1 MENKMLHSSIVGGS
15 TASRVINCPG
25 SVALVAKMP
34 PKPSSTYADEG
45 TLLHDAIALILDGKE
60 TQQSVIGM
68 KYEGIEL
75 TQELFDEKLAPAL
88 AALDEIDPNNEMDYL
103 VETKVSFGDLI
114 PGAFGSTD
122 LMGRLGD
129 RAIVLDWKFGSG
141 VAVSAENNYQGMY
154 YAAAAMRTL
163 GCDWVFRDAKE
174 IEIIIVQPP
183 AVKRWVT
190 TFGRIKEFEREL
202 VLAVKKSADVDAPL
216 NMGSHCRWCAAKPT
230 CPQMTGAVDRVV
242 KSQMQNIDAANL
254 AKYLEQADLVEQ
266 WVSDLRALAF
276 ELLEKDMPVPGY
288 KLVAKR
294 GTRQWVDENKVE
306 SELKSFIKSD
316 LMYTKKIISP
326 AQAEK
331 ILKKAKLEL
340 PEGLTVSVSSGSTL
354 ARDSDPRPAIV
365 NIGKQLTDALIKLQ

>member
-1 MENKMLHSSIVGGS
+1 MLHSAIVGGS

-60 TQQSVIGM
+60 TSQSVIGM
-68 KYEGIEL
+68 KYKGIEL
-75 TQELFDEKLAPAL
+75 TQELFDDKLAPAL
-88 AALDEIDPNNEMDYL
+88 AALEEIDPNNEMEFL

-154 YAAAAMRTL
+154 YAAAAMRTI

-183 AVKRWVT
+183 HVKRWAT
-190 TFGRIKEFEREL
+190 TFDRIKEFEREL
-202 VLAVKKSADVDAPL
+202 VLAVKKSADADAPL

-242 KSQMQNIDAANL
+242 KNQMQNIDAANL
-254 AKYLEQADLVEQ
+254 SRYLEQADLVEQ
-266 WVSDLRALAF
+266 WVSDVRALAF
-276 ELLEKDMPVPGY
+276 DLLEKDTPVPGY

-340 PEGLTVSVSSGSTL
+340 PEGLAVSVSSGSTL

>member
-1 MENKMLHSSIVGGS
+1 MLHSAIVGGS

-34 PKPSSTYADEG
+34 PKPSSSYADEG

-60 TQQSVIGM
+60 TSQSVIGM
-68 KYEGIEL
+68 KYKGIEL
-75 TQELFDEKLAPAL
+75 TQELFDDKLAPAL
-88 AALDEIDPNNEMDYL
+88 AALEEIDPNNEMEFL

-154 YAAAAMRTL
+154 YAAAAMRTI

-183 AVKRWVT
+183 HVKRWVT
-190 TFGRIKEFEREL
+190 TFDRIKEFEREL
-202 VLAVKKSADVDAPL
+202 VLAVKKSADADAPL

-242 KSQMQNIDAANL
+242 KNQMQNIDAANL
-254 AKYLEQADLVEQ
+254 SRYLEQADLVEQ
-266 WVSDLRALAF
+266 WVSDVRALAF
-276 ELLEKDMPVPGY
+276 DLLEKDTPVPGY

-306 SELKSFIKSD
+306 SELKSFIESD

-340 PEGLTVSVSSGSTL
+340 PEGLAVSVSSGSTL

>member
-1 MENKMLHSSIVGGS
+1 MLHSSIVGGS

-34 PKPSSTYADEG
+34 PKPSSSYADEG

-60 TQQSVIGM
+60 TSQSVIGM
-68 KYEGIEL
+68 KYKGIEL
-75 TQELFDEKLAPAL
+75 TQELFDDKLAPAL
-88 AALDEIDPNNEMDYL
+88 AALEEIDPNNEMEFL

-190 TFGRIKEFEREL
+190 TFDRIKEFEREL
-202 VLAVKKSADVDAPL
+202 VLAVKKSADADAPL

-242 KSQMQNIDAANL
+242 KNQMQNIDAANL
-254 AKYLEQADLVEQ
+254 SRYLEQADLVEQ
-266 WVSDLRALAF
+266 WVSDVRALAF
-276 ELLEKDMPVPGY
+276 DLLEKDTPVPGY

-306 SELKSFIKSD
+306 SELKSFIESD

-340 PEGLTVSVSSGSTL
+340 PEGLAVSVSSGSTL

>member
-1 MENKMLHSSIVGGS
+1 MLHSSIVGGS

-34 PKPSSTYADEG
+34 PKPSSSYADEG
-45 TLLHDAIALILDGKE
+45 TLLHDAIALILEGKE

-75 TQELFDEKLAPAL
+75 TQELFDDKLAPAL

-183 AVKRWVT
+183 MVKRWVT
-190 TFGRIKEFEREL
+190 TFDRIKEFEREL

-230 CPQMTGAVDRVV
+230 CPQMTGAVDRAV

-254 AKYLEQADLVEQ
+254 SRYLEQADLVEQ
-266 WVSDLRALAF
+266 WVSDVRALAF
-276 ELLEKDMPVPGY
+276 DLLEKDTPVPGY

-294 GTRQWVDENKVE
+294 GARQWVDENKVE
-306 SELKSFIKSD
+306 SELKSFIESD

>member
-1 MENKMLHSSIVGGS
+1 MLHSSIVGGS

-60 TQQSVIGM
+60 TSQSVIGM
-68 KYEGIEL
+68 KYKGIEL
-75 TQELFDEKLAPAL
+75 TQELFDDKLAPAL
-88 AALDEIDPNNEMDYL
+88 AALEEIDPNNEMELL

-183 AVKRWVT
+183 HVKRWVT
-190 TFGRIKEFEREL
+190 TFDRIKEFEREL
-202 VLAVKKSADVDAPL
+202 VLAVKKSADADAPL

-242 KSQMQNIDAANL
+242 KNQMQNIDAANL
-254 AKYLEQADLVEQ
+254 SRYLEQADLVEQ
-266 WVSDLRALAF
+266 WVSDVRALAF
-276 ELLEKDMPVPGY
+276 DLLEKDTPVPGY

-306 SELKSFIKSD
+306 SELKSFIESD

-340 PEGLTVSVSSGSTL
+340 PEGLAVSVSSGSTL

>member
-1 MENKMLHSSIVGGS
+1 MLHSSIVGGS

-60 TQQSVIGM
+60 TSQSVIGM

-75 TQELFDEKLAPAL
+75 TEELFDDKLAPAL
-88 AALDEIDPNNEMDYL
+88 AALEEIDPNNEMELL

-190 TFGRIKEFEREL
+190 TFDRIKEFEREL
-202 VLAVKKSADVDAPL
+202 VLAVKKSADADAPL

-242 KSQMQNIDAANL
+242 KNQMQNIDAANL
-254 AKYLEQADLVEQ
+254 SRYLEQADLVEQ
-266 WVSDLRALAF
+266 WVSDVRALAF
-276 ELLEKDMPVPGY
+276 DLLEKDTPVPGY

-306 SELKSFIKSD
+306 SELKSFIESD

-340 PEGLTVSVSSGSTL
+340 PEGLAVSVSSGSTL

>member
-1 MENKMLHSSIVGGS
+1 MLHSSIVGGS

-60 TQQSVIGM
+60 TSQSVIGM

-75 TQELFDEKLAPAL
+75 TEELFDDKLAPAI
-88 AALDEIDPNNEMDYL
+88 AALEEIDPNNEMEFL

-122 LMGRLGD
+122 LLGRLGD

-183 AVKRWVT
+183 HVKRWVT
-190 TFGRIKEFEREL
+190 TFDRIKEFEREL
-202 VLAVKKSADVDAPL
+202 VLAVKKSADADAPL

-242 KSQMQNIDAANL
+242 KNQMQNIDAANL
-254 AKYLEQADLVEQ
+254 SRYLEQADLVEQ
-266 WVSDLRALAF
+266 WVSDVRALAF
-276 ELLEKDMPVPGY
+276 DLLEKDTPVPGY

-306 SELKSFIKSD
+306 SELKSFIESD

-340 PEGLTVSVSSGSTL
+340 PEGLAVSVSSGSTL

>member
-1 MENKMLHSSIVGGS
+1 MLHSSIVGGS

-34 PKPSSTYADEG
+34 PKPSSSYADEG

-88 AALDEIDPNNEMDYL
+88 AALEEIDPNNEMEFL

-141 VAVSAENNYQGMY
+141 VAVDAENNYQGMY

-190 TFGRIKEFEREL
+190 TFDRIKEFERAL

-242 KSQMQNIDAANL
+242 KNQMQNIDAANL

-276 ELLEKDMPVPGY
+276 DLLEKDMPVPGY

-306 SELKSFIKSD
+306 SELKSFIESD

>member
-1 MENKMLHSSIVGGS
+1 MLHSSIVGGS

-34 PKPSSTYADEG
+34 PKPSSSYADEG

-60 TQQSVIGM
+60 TSQSVIGM
-68 KYEGIEL
+68 KYKGIEL
-75 TQELFDEKLAPAL
+75 TQELFDDKLAPAL
-88 AALDEIDPNNEMDYL
+88 AALEEIDPNNEMELL

-183 AVKRWVT
+183 HVKRWVT
-190 TFGRIKEFEREL
+190 TFDRIKEFEREL
-202 VLAVKKSADVDAPL
+202 VLAVKKSADADAPL

-242 KSQMQNIDAANL
+242 KNQMQNIDAANL
-254 AKYLEQADLVEQ
+254 SRYLEQADLVEQ
-266 WVSDLRALAF
+266 WVSDVRALAF
-276 ELLEKDMPVPGY
+276 DLLEKDTPVPGY

-306 SELKSFIKSD
+306 SELKSFIESD

-340 PEGLTVSVSSGSTL
+340 PEGLAVSVSSGSTL

>member
-1 MENKMLHSSIVGGS
+1 MLHSAIVGGS

-60 TQQSVIGM
+60 TSQSVIGM
-68 KYEGIEL
+68 KYKGIEL
-75 TQELFDEKLAPAL
+75 TQELFDDKLAPAL
-88 AALDEIDPNNEMDYL
+88 AALEEIDPNNEMEFL

-154 YAAAAMRTL
+154 YAAAAMRTI

-183 AVKRWVT
+183 HVKRWVT
-190 TFGRIKEFEREL
+190 TFDRIKEFEREL
-202 VLAVKKSADVDAPL
+202 VLAVKKSADADAPL

-242 KSQMQNIDAANL
+242 KNQMQNIDAANL
-254 AKYLEQADLVEQ
+254 SRYLEQADLVEQ
-266 WVSDLRALAF
+266 WVSDVRALAF
-276 ELLEKDMPVPGY
+276 DLLEKDTPVPGY

-306 SELKSFIKSD
+306 SELKSFIESD

-340 PEGLTVSVSSGSTL
+340 PEGLAVSVSSGSTL

>member
-1 MENKMLHSSIVGGS
+1 MLHSSIVGGS

-60 TQQSVIGM
+60 TSQSVIGM
-68 KYEGIEL
+68 KYKGIEL
-75 TQELFDEKLAPAL
+75 TQELFDDKLAPAI
-88 AALDEIDPNNEMDYL
+88 AALEEIDPNNEMEFL

-154 YAAAAMRTL
+154 YAAAAMRTI

-183 AVKRWVT
+183 HVKRWVT
-190 TFGRIKEFEREL
+190 TFDRIKEFEREL
-202 VLAVKKSADVDAPL
+202 MLAVKKSADADAPL

-242 KSQMQNIDAANL
+242 KNQMQNIDAANL
-254 AKYLEQADLVEQ
+254 SRYLEQADLVEQ
-266 WVSDLRALAF
+266 WVSDVRALAF
-276 ELLEKDMPVPGY
+276 DLLEKDTPVPGY

-306 SELKSFIKSD
+306 SELKSFIESD

-340 PEGLTVSVSSGSTL
+340 PEGLAVSVSSGSTL

>member
-1 MENKMLHSSIVGGS
+1 MLHSSIVGGS

-34 PKPSSTYADEG
+34 PKPSSSYADEG

-183 AVKRWVT
+183 MVKRWVT
-190 TFGRIKEFEREL
+190 TFDRIKEFEREL
-202 VLAVKKSADVDAPL
+202 VLAVKKSADADAPL

-254 AKYLEQADLVEQ
+254 SRYLEQADLVEQ
-266 WVSDLRALAF
+266 WVSDVRALAF
-276 ELLEKDMPVPGY
+276 DLLEKDTPVPGY

-294 GTRQWVDENKVE
+294 GARQWVDENKVE
-306 SELKSFIKSD
+306 SELKSFIESD
-316 LMYTKKIISP
+316 LMYIKKIISP

>member
-1 MENKMLHSSIVGGS
+1 MLHSSIVGGS

-34 PKPSSTYADEG
+34 PKPSSSYADEG

-88 AALDEIDPNNEMDYL
+88 AALEEIDPNNEMEFL

-183 AVKRWVT
+183 MVKRWVT
-190 TFGRIKEFEREL
+190 TFDRIKEFEREL
-202 VLAVKKSADVDAPL
+202 VLAVKKSADADAPL

-306 SELKSFIKSD
+306 SELKSFIESD

>member
-1 MENKMLHSSIVGGS
+1 MLHSSIVGGS

-45 TLLHDAIALILDGKE
+45 TLLHDAIALIFAGKE

-88 AALDEIDPNNEMDYL
+88 AALEEIDPNNEMEFL

-190 TFGRIKEFEREL
+190 TFDRIKEFEREL

-254 AKYLEQADLVEQ
+254 SRYLEQADLVEQ
-266 WVSDLRALAF
+266 WVSDVRALAF
-276 ELLEKDMPVPGY
+276 DLLEKDTPVPGY

-294 GTRQWVDENKVE
+294 GARQWVDENKVE
-306 SELKSFIKSD
+306 SELKSFIESD

>member
-1 MENKMLHSSIVGGS
+1 MLHSSIVGGS
-15 TASRVINCPG
+15 TAARVINCPG

-60 TQQSVIGM
+60 TSQSVIGM
-68 KYEGIEL
+68 KYKGIEL
-75 TQELFDEKLAPAL
+75 TEELFDDKLAPAL
-88 AALDEIDPNNEMDYL
+88 AALEEIDPNNEMELL

-183 AVKRWVT
+183 HVKRWVT
-190 TFGRIKEFEREL
+190 TFDRIKEFEREL
-202 VLAVKKSADVDAPL
+202 VLAVKKSADADAPL

-242 KSQMQNIDAANL
+242 KNQMQNIDAANL
-254 AKYLEQADLVEQ
+254 SRYLEQADLVEQ
-266 WVSDLRALAF
+266 WVSDVRALAF
-276 ELLEKDMPVPGY
+276 DLLEKDTPVPGY

-306 SELKSFIKSD
+306 SELKSFIESD

-340 PEGLTVSVSSGSTL
+340 PEGLAVSVSSGSTL

>member
-1 MENKMLHSSIVGGS
+1 MLHSSIVGGS

-60 TQQSVIGM
+60 TSQSVIGM
-68 KYEGIEL
+68 KYKGIEL
-75 TQELFDEKLAPAL
+75 TQELFDDKLAPAI
-88 AALDEIDPNNEMDYL
+88 AALEEIDPNNEMEFL

-154 YAAAAMRTL
+154 YAAAAMRTI

-183 AVKRWVT
+183 HVKRWVT
-190 TFGRIKEFEREL
+190 TFDRIKEFEREL
-202 VLAVKKSADVDAPL
+202 VLAVKKSADADAPL

-242 KSQMQNIDAANL
+242 KNQMQNIDAANL
-254 AKYLEQADLVEQ
+254 SRYLEQADLVEQ
-266 WVSDLRALAF
+266 WVSDVRALAF
-276 ELLEKDMPVPGY
+276 DLLEKDTPVPGY

-306 SELKSFIKSD
+306 SELKSFIESD

-340 PEGLTVSVSSGSTL
+340 PEGLAVSVSSGSTL